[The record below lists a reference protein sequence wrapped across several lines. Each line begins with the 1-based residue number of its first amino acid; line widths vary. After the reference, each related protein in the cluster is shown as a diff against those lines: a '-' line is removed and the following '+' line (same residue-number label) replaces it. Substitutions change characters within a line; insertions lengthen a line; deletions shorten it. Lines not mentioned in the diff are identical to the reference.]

1 MQIEWLP
8 GGRFEEGE
16 LILDPIY
23 EKPPPGQPR
32 DPLCDE
38 KVLGFIFNFIREYG
52 DLAYINI
59 GRVVES
65 LSKRKAFRGRR
76 DVYIA
81 QIRPRGSKEDIVKIL
96 RMQKWGVREHLD
108 ENKPLLQA
116 MLESEEY
123 TDYVLDRRMG
133 CRQLGMNLI
142 PRVTAGKITE
152 TYTGKRWD
160 CQGQTIW
167 SPYFERD
174 YIRGM
179 ATDKVPFHRLKND
192 AFAHRFARLLGAAAA
207 PNLIV
212 GRCHIEGPVVFDDGD
227 EVILEDDR
235 GLPQEIKVVDQL
247 GTFTDFRNELPH
259 FAPEYAEPIRNRLPY
274 VSNPQEFV
282 EAYLTAFCERFTHVQ
297 QEYRRRQRAFD
308 NLFAHRRWDEGGS
321 FAFRW
326 AKVLQRL
333 NSTDPRALTEALRG
347 QIETK

>member
-1 MQIEWLP
+1 MQIEWMP

-16 LILDPIY
+16 LILDPVY
-23 EKPPPGQPR
+23 EKPAPGQAR
-32 DPLCDE
+32 DALCDE

-52 DLAYINI
+52 DLSYINI

-65 LSKRKAFRGRR
+65 LSKRKASRGRR

-108 ENKPLLQA
+108 EGKPLLQA

-152 TYTGKRWD
+152 TYAGRRWD
-160 CQGQTIW
+160 VQGQTIW

-174 YIRGM
+174 YIHGM
-179 ATDKVPFHRLKND
+179 ATDKVPFHRFKND
-192 AFAHRFARLLGAAAA
+192 AFALRFAQLLGAAAA

-235 GLPQEIKVVDQL
+235 GLPQEIRVVDQL
-247 GTFTDFRNELPH
+247 GTFTDFRNDLAR
-259 FAPEYAEPIRNRLPY
+259 FAPEYAEPVRNRLAH
-274 VSNPQEFV
+274 VSNPQAFA
-282 EAYLTAFCERFTHVQ
+282 EAYLKAFCERFTHVQ
-297 QEYRRRQRAFD
+297 QEYRRRKRAFD

-333 NSTDPRALTEALRG
+333 DSTDPCGLAAAIRC
-347 QIETK
+347 QIEAK